1 MIAGA
6 GTNPQ
11 PGGLAQIKV
20 KLLRVL
26 KRALAGLPSGKSIKV
41 TLTTS
46 ATDVIGR
53 VTTSKSSVK
62 LPDTGHQGDRHA

>member
-1 MIAGA
+1 MMAGA

-11 PGGLAQIKV
+11 PGDLAQIKV
-20 KLLRVL
+20 KL
-26 KRALAGLPSGKSIKV
+26 PPGKSIKV

-62 LPDTGHQGDRHA
+62 LPGTGH